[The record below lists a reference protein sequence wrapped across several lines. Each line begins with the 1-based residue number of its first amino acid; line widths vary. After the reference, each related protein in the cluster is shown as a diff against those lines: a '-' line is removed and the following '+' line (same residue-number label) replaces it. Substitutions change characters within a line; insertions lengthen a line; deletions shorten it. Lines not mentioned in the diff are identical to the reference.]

1 MRIHFNEENNMKR
14 ITKIFLPLL
23 LITSISACDGDSDND
38 NDLKTIQ
45 GQPVAATV
53 VDAAVDSG
61 NFTTLVAALQAT
73 GLDAVL
79 ADADG
84 NFTVFAPTD
93 EAFAMLGEDTIN
105 ALLADPDKLS
115 SILLYHVLPNEVGAA
130 DAIASAGSTVTTVN
144 GAPLALSLD
153 GDNLLVNTVTVT
165 AADVLTGNGVIHV
178 IDAVLLPPADMG
190 MPTANIVDTAVA
202 AGSFTTLVAALQATG
217 LDAVLADESATFT
230 VFAPTDDAFNLIGD
244 ETIALLLEN
253 PDVLS
258 SILLQHVISGSAVDS
273 VTAFSLN
280 GGSADTA
287 SGAMIPLMINSSTDM
302 LTFGGANIVIKDIYT
317 TNGVIHVI
325 DAVVI
330 ADVEL
335 PAPAMSIVDIAVDN
349 GNFTTLVAALQAT
362 GLDQVLADLDGD
374 YTVFAPTDDAFA
386 MLPEGTVEA
395 LLNDTDALTNILL
408 YHVLPGTVLAD
419 GAITV
424 AQSSDSKVT
433 TANSDMLAL
442 SFVDSMLYV
451 NQSMV
456 TTADVVADNG
466 VIHVIDRVI
475 LPPEMKG
482 EPTQSIVDVA
492 VGNPDFSTLVAALT
506 AADLVDTL
514 ANEDATFTVFA
525 PTNDAFAKIA
535 NADLDALL
543 ADTEA
548 LTKVLLTHVIADAEV
563 TSTDAYAANGMMVET
578 ASGTKIE
585 VMIDG
590 DTRMLMI
597 GGAKVTMSDIYT
609 TNGVIHVIDT
619 VILE

>member
-1 MRIHFNEENNMKR
+1 MNANTFNEENNMKR
-14 ITKIFLPLL
+14 ITKILLPLM

-38 NDLKTIQ
+38 LNKTVNNA
-45 GQPVAATV
+45 PLADTV
-53 VDAAVDSG
+53 VDAAVDNG

-84 NFTVFAPTD
+84 TFTVFAPTD
-93 EAFAMLGEDTIN
+93 EAFALLGDDAIN
-105 ALLADPDKLS
+105 DLLADPDTLS
-115 SILLYHVLPNEVGAA
+115 SILLYHVLSNEVGAA
-130 DAIASAGSTVTTVN
+130 DAIASAGSTVNTVN
-144 GAPLALSLD
+144 GAPIALSLD

-165 AADVLTGNGVIHV
+165 ATDILTKNGVIHV
-178 IDAVLLPPADMG
+178 IDAVLIPPSEMG

-217 LDAVLADESATFT
+217 LDAVLADESSTFT

-258 SILLQHVISGSAVDS
+258 SILLQHVISGAAVDS

-280 GGSADTA
+280 GANADTA

-302 LTFGGANIVIKDIYT
+302 LTFGGANIVVKDIYT

-362 GLDQVLADLDGD
+362 GLDQVLANLDED

-395 LLNDTDALTNILL
+395 LLNDTDALTSILL
-408 YHVLPGTVLAD
+408 YHVLPGSVLAD
-419 GAITV
+419 GAISV
-424 AQSSDSKVT
+424 AQGMDSKVT

-475 LPPEMKG
+475 LPPTMKG

-492 VGNPDFSTLVAALT
+492 VSNPDFSTLVAALT
-506 AADLVDTL
+506 AADLVETL

-525 PTNDAFAKIA
+525 PTNAAFDKIA
-535 NADLDALL
+535 SADLEALL
-543 ADTEA
+543 GDTEA
-548 LTKVLLTHVIADAEV
+548 LTNVLLTHVIADAEV
-563 TSTDAYAANGMMVET
+563 SSIDAYAANGMMVET

-590 DTRMLMI
+590 ESRMLMI
-597 GGAKVTMSDIYT
+597 GGANVVMTDIYT

-619 VILE
+619 VITE